1 MVGNTTLLIGTE
13 DSRIDELKSLLGQY
27 CSTRTKSM
35 PSTDAFGRI
44 NGPQNTPKEV
54 VVGGATYFV
63 LNVDEY
69 GKL

>member
-1 MVGNTTLLIGTE
+1 VGK
-13 DSRIDELKSLLGQY
+13 LKEILGEY

-44 NGPQNTPKEV
+44 NGPQNTPKNV

-63 LNVDEY
+63 LDVNEF